1 MFVLLTSFNY
11 NVMIYIDLPKFGC
24 LMFLKVFVRLNLE
37 HPQIQPTP
45 SVKATTRPIRAF
57 SANPDQFQPS
67 ALDPDAPVRDPE
79 CRHMFES
86 FEHIA
91 AI

>member
-1 MFVLLTSFNY
+1 
-11 NVMIYIDLPKFGC
+11 
-24 LMFLKVFVRLNLE
+24 MFLKVFVRLNLE
-37 HPQIQPTP
+37 HPQIQP
-45 SVKATTRPIRAF
+45 SRPRSPVRAF

-79 CRHMFES
+79 FKLRIFES